1 MRKILLYSLLILS
14 AGILLNACKDVYKPQ
29 AISTPNRYL
38 VVEGFINGT
47 DSTFFRLS
55 RSRNIGDTGAV
66 KYETGAQLSIEGS
79 NGGSFAMTDKG
90 KGLYA
95 LGASPFDFNSKYR
108 LRIKTGGKEYLSEY
122 VVLKKSPPIDSV
134 SYSANSDGVRIYVTS
149 HDPAGA
155 TRYYKWDYVE
165 TWEYTSIASSSFM
178 YTTTVVPRPDVNQY
192 YRCWRT
198 DNSTTINLGTSNGL
212 ATDVI
217 YKAPLQ
223 FIDGTSF
230 KLSIKYSILVTQTV
244 LTEDAFNYWSTLKK
258 TSESLGSIFDPQPA
272 QLRSNI
278 TCITTPSE
286 PVIGYVSGSTSVQ
299 KRYFINGADLPNYR
313 AAEYASCEIDS
324 FFFTIPGQPP
334 IPPGRDNDTAA
345 RMKAYFQNDANM
357 IVTDF
362 YLSTSP
368 FRAGYLYSSK
378 VCMDCREKGGVTQ
391 RPTFWQ

>member
-1 MRKILLYSLLILS
+1 MKKILLYSLLILS

-66 KYETGAQLSIEGS
+66 KYETAAQVSIEGS
-79 NGGSFAMTDKG
+79 NGGSFSMTNKG
-90 KGLYA
+90 SGLYA
-95 LGASPFDFNSKYR
+95 LGVSPFDFSSKYR

-165 TWEYTSIASSSFM
+165 TWEYTSLASSSFM
-178 YTTTVVPRPDVNQY
+178 YTTAVVPRPDPNEF

-198 DNSTTINLGTSNGL
+198 DRSSTINLATSNGL
-212 ATDVI
+212 ATDI
-217 YKAPLQ
+217 AYKAPLQ
-223 FIDGTSF
+223 YIDGTSF
-230 KLSIKYSILVTQTV
+230 KVSIRYSILVNQTV

-258 TSESLGSIFDPQPA
+258 TSESLGSIFDPQPS
-272 QLRSNI
+272 QLKSNI
-278 TCITTPSE
+278 ACITTPNE
-286 PVIGYVSGSTSVQ
+286 PVIGYVSGSTNVQ
-299 KRYFINGADLPNYR
+299 KRIFINKADLPNYR
-313 AAEYASCEIDS
+313 PIEYALCIIDS
-324 FFFTIPGQPP
+324 FFFTIPGTPP

-345 RMKAYFQNDANM
+345 RMKSYFQGNSN
-357 IVTDF
+357 IILSDF
-362 YLSTSP
+362 YFGSNP
-368 FRAGYLYSSK
+368 KPAGYLYSSK
-378 VCMDCREKGGVTQ
+378 DCMDCREKGGVTQ
-391 RPTFWQ
+391 KPAFW